1 MFDLHIL
8 KTFGILTVSLYL
20 VDKVMNHL
28 IKGLNYLINRKEN
41 MKKNNQ
47 KFAERLKELRKEK
60 GLTQQKVAD
69 SLNISQPNYRRWE
82 SGERSPSGET
92 LIMLADYFNV
102 STDYLLSRKK
112 ERN

>member
-1 MFDLHIL
+1 M
-8 KTFGILTVSLYL
+8 FGILVVSLYL

-60 GLTQQKVAD
+60 GLTQSQVAYD
-69 SLNISQPNYRRWE
+69 LGTKQPIYHQWE
-82 SGERSPSGET
+82 SEKRSPSIET
-92 LIMLADYFNV
+92 LLKLADYFDV
-102 STDYLLSRKK
+102 SIDYLVGRNN
-112 ERN
+112 ER

>member
-8 KTFGILTVSLYL
+8 KTFGILAVSLYL

-60 GLTQQKVAD
+60 GLTQ
-69 SLNISQPNYRRWE
+69 SQVGAHLGMSQQNYRRWE
-82 SGERSPSGET
+82 VGERSPSGET
-92 LIMLADYFNV
+92 LIKLADYFDV
-102 STDYLLSRKK
+102 SIDYLVGRKNEK
-112 ERN
+112 

>member
-8 KTFGILTVSLYL
+8 KTFGILAVSLYL

-60 GLTQQKVAD
+60 GLTQKEVGEQLGMTQANYQK
-69 SLNISQPNYRRWE
+69 WE
-82 SGERSPSGET
+82 SGKSSPSGET
-92 LIMLADYFNV
+92 LIKLADYFDV
-102 STDYLLSRKK
+102 SIDYLVGRKNEK
-112 ERN
+112 

>member
-1 MFDLHIL
+1 M
-8 KTFGILTVSLYL
+8 FGIVAVSLYL

-28 IKGLNYLINRKEN
+28 IKGLNHLINRKEN

-82 SGERSPSGET
+82 VGERSPSGET
-92 LIMLADYFNV
+92 LIKLADYFDV
-102 STDYLLSRKK
+102 SIDYLVGRKNEK
-112 ERN
+112 